1 MQSGDFGRNRE
12 MMTFN
17 LIDQPWILVVSQDWQ
32 RRDISLTELFET
44 WETLREIQADNPPTT
59 LAIYRFLLAILH
71 RAYQGPK
78 NVDHWEEIQ
87 QDDGKKAIAYLNQ
100 WRDRFDLF
108 HPEFPFMQDGTI
120 DEKDSGEVYLA
131 SLLHGNNTSTVFCH
145 EHQWSS
151 AVLTIP
157 EAARLV
163 LRLYNFDTGGRKT
176 GATDSAAVLPMMDA
190 ANVLVRGNS
199 LCKTLLL
206 NLVEYDPA
214 REKPSPV
221 TGDDL
226 PAWERQYQKAK
237 ERIPVGYIDY
247 LTYQWRRVKLFV
259 QDRQVVKVA
268 LHPGD
273 RIPKDISASQWECG
287 IAYTKTPKGLMTVRL
302 NRTRSLWRDSAVF
315 LQSAETSSR
324 PRILDWVAILKSE
337 EGLIESNLHLQI
349 LGLNVD
355 NAKPL
360 GWSAQQFAT
369 PLIYLTDK
377 PLWQNLSLAISTAED
392 HQQIFRS
399 FQGSP
404 YQALAKALNNNDAGS
419 FAATLDGESRYW
431 AMLDRAF
438 QELLQALPQDK
449 TEDGNG
455 ITYGNARLP
464 EWTKTVQK
472 AARDAFTESIASIR
486 NYEARAKALHALEWK
501 LFDLRS
507 SPEQKAERKAKA
519 AKKKEKV
526 SKLGVRVM
534 STIQSRNRL
543 ERETRF
549 LQSVNDRAT
558 KDNGAKADFKRALSG
573 EPEHIRKVYPFVLP
587 YVGTI
592 SEWEQERIWIPIACL
607 SVYYPQPLRES
618 EQQRNFGNSSRSL
631 ATNSEGTNRRFRALL
646 DLALTDIH
654 SPLTALVRQ
663 MKSKGIAIDYPKLIA
678 DLRQWERADQY
689 IQDQWARA
697 FWDGVSSD
705 PSQEEQAMSE

>member
-1 MQSGDFGRNRE
+1 
-12 MMTFN
+12 MTFN
-17 LIDQPWILVVSQDWQ
+17 LIDQPWISVVSQEWQ
-32 RRDISLTELFET
+32 RRDLSLVELFET

-87 QDDGKKAIAYLNQ
+87 QDDGKKAISYLNQ
-100 WRDRFDLF
+100 WRDRFGLF

-120 DEKDSGEVYLA
+120 DEKDAGEVYLA

-157 EAARLV
+157 EAARLL
-163 LRLYNFDTGGRKT
+163 LRLHNFDRGGRKT

-199 LCKTLLL
+199 LRETLLL
-206 NLVEYDPA
+206 NLVQYDPA

-226 PAWERQYQKAK
+226 PCWERQYQKAK

-247 LTYQWRRVKLFV
+247 LTYQWRRVKLFA

-287 IAYTKTPKGLMTVRL
+287 IAYTKSPKGLDKVKL
-302 NRTRSLWRDSAVF
+302 NLARSLWRDSAVF

-324 PRILDWVAILKSE
+324 PRILDWVAILKAE
-337 EGLIESNLHLQI
+337 KGLIESNLHLQI

-355 NAKPL
+355 PKIIAKPME
-360 GWSAQQFAT
+360 WSAQQLTT
-369 PLIYLTDK
+369 PLIYLVNK
-377 PLWQNLSLAISTAED
+377 PLWQKLTRVIAIAED
-392 HQQIFRS
+392 HRQIFKS
-399 FQGSP
+399 FRGSP
-404 YQALAKALNNNDAGS
+404 YHALADALNNNDAGG

-431 AMLDRAF
+431 ATLDRAF

-455 ITYGNARLP
+455 ITYGNTRLP

-472 AARDAFTESIASIR
+472 AARDAFTESISSIR
-486 NYEARAKALHALEWK
+486 NYEARAKALRTLEWR
-501 LFDLRS
+501 LADLRA

-526 SKLGVRVM
+526 SK
-534 STIQSRNRL
+534 
-543 ERETRF
+543 
-549 LQSVNDRAT
+549 
-558 KDNGAKADFKRALSG
+558 
-573 EPEHIRKVYPFVLP
+573 
-587 YVGTI
+587 
-592 SEWEQERIWIPIACL
+592 
-607 SVYYPQPLRES
+607 
-618 EQQRNFGNSSRSL
+618 
-631 ATNSEGTNRRFRALL
+631 
-646 DLALTDIH
+646 
-654 SPLTALVRQ
+654 
-663 MKSKGIAIDYPKLIA
+663 
-678 DLRQWERADQY
+678 
-689 IQDQWARA
+689 
-697 FWDGVSSD
+697 
-705 PSQEEQAMSE
+705 